1 MRDGRPGGGGVGS
14 SDTRLVLA
22 PGGDPFRVTSQADGK
37 ALDAGTV
44 HAVTWD
50 VAGTDAAPVSTSQVR
65 ISLSTDGG
73 WTYPHV
79 LAAATANDG
88 SADVEMPNLD
98 SDTVRI
104 KVQAVGNVYF
114 DVSDTDFSVRGVADQ
129 LQDLVDASAGAG
141 PGTSLADKARRAQSA
156 YAAGATA
163 ATCDALADYRAQVKA
178 LAGKRQLSPAK
189 ATELTVLVD
198 RLRRLIG
205 C

>member
-1 MRDGRPGGGGVGS
+1 
-14 SDTRLVLA
+14 
-22 PGGDPFRVTSQADGK
+22 
-37 ALDAGTV
+37 
-44 HAVTWD
+44 
-50 VAGTDAAPVSTSQVR
+50 VAGTDAAPVGTSQVR

-104 KVQAVGNVYF
+104 KVEAVGNVYF
-114 DVSDTDFSVRGVADQ
+114 DVSDRDFSVRGVADQ
-129 LQDLVDASAGAG
+129 LQDLVDRSTGVG
-141 PGTSLADKARRAQSA
+141 PGTSLADKARLAQSA
-156 YAAGATA
+156 FGSGATTSA
-163 ATCDALADYRAQVKA
+163 CGTLADYRAQVRA
-178 LAGKRQLSPAK
+178 LAGKRQLSA
-189 ATELTVLVD
+189 ATAAELTVLVD